1 MKSEGQ
7 QTTGVASSHLSM
19 FAKLKRGMRRV
30 IAGLRHPSLLPTLI
44 FLFAGRLEARLPD
57 RPKRSPGKPELDAST
72 FRLLTS
78 NCESSKIPAR
88 IFQTWKS
95 RTDIPSN
102 YRYWRSSF
110 AEQNLDFE
118 MILWDDSDNLRF
130 IKKNFPWFEETY
142 NIFPREIFRAD
153 AVRPFFLFLYG
164 GFYADMDSECL
175 RSLEPLRQHGDVLL
189 GRMGSDRG
197 FDQSIP
203 NALMASRPYELF
215 WLLVILLMMERAH
228 EAGESIDALM
238 PETFTGPIMLKKA
251 VDIYLASTEESLRRR
266 CQKVIAN
273 LPESIQLR
281 LHFGSLKLLDPDVW
295 YPVDWTNPFHRML
308 RRKILRSRRMLDVE
322 TARRLFP
329 KAFLVTYW
337 SHSWSRAAVDEL
349 EDF

>member
-1 MKSEGQ
+1 MTNDGQ
-7 QTTGVASSHLSM
+7 QSTGVAPSHLSM

-30 IAGLRHPSLLPTLI
+30 IWGLRHPSLLPTLI
-44 FLFAGRLEARLPD
+44 FLLAGKLEANLPD
-57 RPKRSPGKPELDAST
+57 RQPKLSAGKPEPGAPT
-72 FRLLTS
+72 FRLLTG
-78 NCESSKIPAR
+78 NCESSMIPAR

-95 RTDIPSN
+95 RTDIPGN
-102 YRYWRSSF
+102 YLYWRSSF

-118 MILWDDSDNLRF
+118 MILWDDNDNLKF
-130 IKKNFPWFEETY
+130 IKEYFPWFEATY

-175 RSLEPLRQHGDVLL
+175 RSLEPLRQQGDVLL
-189 GRMGSDRG
+189 GRMGADRG

-203 NALMASRPYELF
+203 NALMASRPCELF
-215 WLLVILLMMERAH
+215 WLLVISLMMESAH
-228 EAGESIDALM
+228 EAGGSIDALV
-238 PETFTGPIMLKKA
+238 PETFTGPRLLKKA
-251 VDIYLASTEESLRRR
+251 VDMYLASTEESLCRR

-273 LPESIQLR
+273 LPESMRSR

-308 RRKILRSRRMLDVE
+308 RRKILSSRRMLDAE

-337 SHSWSRAAVDEL
+337 SHSW
-349 EDF
+349 